1 MTSRLTREPVA
12 SVLRQLHALAAVEDA
27 LARERIREREAE
39 VGARVTNAERYALY
53 GAAPP
58 LAVSRAVG
66 DLLYALT
73 CVRRPSSA
81 VEFGASHGVST
92 IYLAA
97 ALRDVGGGFLVS
109 TELLAEKASAASANL
124 AAAGLGDLVELRVG
138 DARETLRDVGGP
150 VDLLFLDGRNDLY
163 LDVLR
168 LLEPVLAPDALVL
181 ADLSAGDPDLAPYL
195 DHVRDADGAY
205 RSLTL
210 LPEPGLEVSVLKAS
224 GARPVDAADEARGG

>member
-1 MTSRLTREPVA
+1 VTSRLTREPVA

-81 VEFGASHGVST
+81 VEFGAST